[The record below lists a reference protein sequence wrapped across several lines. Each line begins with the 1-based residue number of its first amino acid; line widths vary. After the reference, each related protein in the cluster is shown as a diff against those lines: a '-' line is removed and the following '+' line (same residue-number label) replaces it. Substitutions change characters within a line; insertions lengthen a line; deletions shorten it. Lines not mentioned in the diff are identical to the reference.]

1 MNIQNKIIVIGGNH
15 PNTLGLIRSIG
26 ENGIPVILMLEPC
39 STLEYCCLRFSKYI
53 QKKYF
58 LKTEEEILEVLNR
71 DFSAE
76 HEKPIILCA
85 SDAAISLLDA
95 HYDELKDRF
104 SFFNAGEQGRINH
117 FMDKANMLQLA
128 DECGLTTIK
137 TWYLNSQSAI
147 PEDLAFPCFVKAS
160 NSAVDGKVGIG
171 LCDSREEL
179 VERLQLGH
187 EFLVQEF
194 VEKEYEL
201 CINGFSYNHGNDVVI
216 LAACRKIRD
225 YTDRQSMFM
234 VLEDIAKYPCIDVPT
249 IKEYVKTIGYEG
261 VFSVEFLCKEE
272 KCYFLEIN
280 MRNDG
285 INYLYTAAGMNIPY
299 LFVKYAENKLSE
311 EDVNG
316 ISIKFPTYIMH
327 HQDFADVI
335 HHRISAIHWLKD
347 LMRTRAFFVLNWRD
361 SKPFIYTMWMNLKLV
376 LRKLHL
382 IH

>member
-39 STLEYCCLRFSKYI
+39 STLEFCCLRFSKYI

-76 HEKPIILCA
+76 HKKPIILCA
-85 SDAAISLLDA
+85 SDAAISLMDA

-128 DECGLTTIK
+128 KECRLTTIR
-137 TWYLNSQSAI
+137 TWRLNSQSAI
-147 PEDLAFPCFVKAS
+147 PEDLTFPCFVKAS
-160 NSAVDGKVGIG
+160 NSAVDGKTGIG
-171 LCDSREEL
+171 LCDTKEEL
-179 VERLQLGH
+179 AERLQLGH
-187 EFLVQEF
+187 EFLVQEY

-201 CINGFSYNHGNDVVI
+201 DINGISIRHGDEVI
-216 LAACRKIRD
+216 IPAVCRKIRD
-225 YTDRQSMFM
+225 YEERQSDYI
-234 VLEDIAKYPCIDVPT
+234 VLEDVQTYPHVDLDNVKRLIAA
-249 IKEYVKTIGYEG
+249 IGYEG
-261 VFSVEFLCKEE
+261 LFSVEFLCQGDKA
-272 KCYFLEIN
+272 YFLEIN

-285 INYLYTAAGMNIPY
+285 VNYLYTSSGVNTPMRWVNY
-299 LFVKYAENKLSE
+299 CCGKSE
-311 EDVNG
+311 VVDKG
-316 ISIKFPTYIMH
+316 ICKTPTYLMQQADFSNVLH
-327 HQDFADVI
+327 HQ
-335 HHRISAIHWLKD
+335 ISLSTWLKD

-361 SKPFIYTMWMNLKLV
+361 PKPFLYTIWMNFKLA

>member
-76 HEKPIILCA
+76 NEKPIILCA

-117 FMDKANMLQLA
+117 FMDKANMLHLA

-137 TWYLNSQSAI
+137 TWHLNSQSAI
-147 PEDLAFPCFVKAS
+147 PEDLTFPCFVKAS
-160 NSAVDGKVGIG
+160 NSAVDGKTGIG
-171 LCDSREEL
+171 LCDTKEEL
-179 VERLQLGH
+179 AERLQLGH
-187 EFLVQEF
+187 EFLVQEY

-201 CINGFSYNHGNDVVI
+201 DINGISIRHGDEVI
-216 LAACRKIRD
+216 MPAVCRKIRD
-225 YTDRQSMFM
+225 YEERQSDYI
-234 VLEDIAKYPCIDVPT
+234 VLEDVQTYPHVDLDNVKRLIAA
-249 IKEYVKTIGYEG
+249 IGYEG
-261 VFSVEFLCKEE
+261 LFSVEFLCRGDKA
-272 KCYFLEIN
+272 YFLEIN

-285 INYLYTAAGMNIPY
+285 VNYLYTTSGINTPMRW
-299 LFVKYAENKLSE
+299 
-311 EDVNG
+311 VNYCCG
-316 ISIKFPTYIMH
+316 KSDAVDKGVCKTPTYLMQQADLTNVLH
-327 HQDFADVI
+327 HQ
-335 HHRISAIHWLKD
+335 ISLGTWLKD

-361 SKPFIYTMWMNLKLV
+361 PKPFLYTIWMNLKLV

-382 IH
+382 IQ